1 LGGTQ
6 PAGKIT
12 APLLVLNGPL
22 ADPPLVRR
30 LSVAI
35 PLLGLLLCAAPAVA
49 DDTAETLNTLIEASR
64 LPRFAQP
71 VWDRADRAAEK
82 AAIGAITTQIPP
94 PLRPPARVILKGAL
108 ADRVHLAPH
117 FTTTEIGGQSIPT
130 LADLDRLQ
138 RGDFFRWQ
146 RILGPLRLPIPD
158 LPLVDI
164 DIPLIDKV
172 GHLGPIPIVAPE
184 ILVR

>member
-1 LGGTQ
+1 VLRLPTV
-6 PAGKIT
+6 AVV
-12 APLLVLNGPL
+12 LLAL
-22 ADPPLVRR
+22 
-30 LSVAI
+30 
-35 PLLGLLLCAAPAVA
+35 LLGAAPAVA
-49 DDTAETLNTLIEASR
+49 GDTAKTLNTLIEASR

-71 VWDRADRAAEK
+71 VWDRADRAAEETT
-82 AAIGAITTQIPP
+82 INAITTQIPP
-94 PLRPPARVILKGAL
+94 PLRPPARVILKGVL
-108 ADRVHLAPH
+108 ADRVHLAPR

-146 RILGPLRLPIPD
+146 RVLGPLRLPIPD

-172 GHLGPIPIVAPE
+172 GHIGPIPIVVPE

>member
-1 LGGTQ
+1 
-6 PAGKIT
+6 
-12 APLLVLNGPL
+12 VL
-22 ADPPLVRR
+22 R
-30 LSVAI
+30 LSAAAAALLAL
-35 PLLGLLLCAAPAVA
+35 LLGAAPAVA
-49 DDTAETLNTLIEASR
+49 GDTAETLNTLIEASR

-82 AAIGAITTQIPP
+82 ATIGAITTQIPP
-94 PLRPPARVILKGAL
+94 PLRPPARMILKEAL
-108 ADRVHLAPH
+108 TDRVHLAPH
-117 FTTTEIGGQSIPT
+117 FTTTEIGGRAIPT

-138 RGDFFRWQ
+138 RGDFFRWA
-146 RILGPLRLPIPD
+146 RIAGPLRLPIPD

-172 GHLGPIPIVAPE
+172 GHIGPIPIVAPE

>member
-1 LGGTQ
+1 ML
-6 PAGKIT
+6 
-12 APLLVLNGPL
+12 
-22 ADPPLVRR
+22 R
-30 LSVAI
+30 LPTTVAI
-35 PLLGLLLCAAPAVA
+35 LVAVLLCATPAA
-49 DDTAETLNTLIEASR
+49 AGDTGSTLNTLIEASR

-82 AAIGAITTQIPP
+82 TTINALTTQIPA
-94 PLRPPARVILKGAL
+94 PLRPPARMILKETL
-108 ADRVHLAPH
+108 AGRVHLAPH
-117 FTTTEIGGQSIPT
+117 FTTTEIGGRSIPT

-146 RILGPLRLPIPD
+146 RLLGPLRLPIPD

-172 GHLGPIPIVAPE
+172 GHIGPIPIVVPE